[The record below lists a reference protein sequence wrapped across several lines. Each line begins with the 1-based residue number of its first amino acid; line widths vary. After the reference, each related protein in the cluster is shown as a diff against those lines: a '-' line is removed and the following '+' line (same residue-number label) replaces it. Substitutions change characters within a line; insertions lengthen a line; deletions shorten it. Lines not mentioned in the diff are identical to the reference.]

1 MPARRQSA
9 RKGSSPATASASAAS
24 VDLMSTLR
32 LLPSLSLARSAR
44 WAPPRA
50 TAYMDA
56 ELAWRSTTDAF
67 SAAATASM
75 GSRFADLH
83 ESLAAAPCQLWV
95 VRSVGPVGRVDESGA
110 PVEEFWVEGVSELDD
125 DWLGYGGEAD
135 E

>member
-95 VRSVGPVGRVDESGA
+95 VRSVAKA
-110 PVEEFWVEGVSELDD
+110 PASMALDD
-125 DWLGYGGEAD
+125 SESFTGSASFTGTCARGGGGRGAVV
-135 E
+135 